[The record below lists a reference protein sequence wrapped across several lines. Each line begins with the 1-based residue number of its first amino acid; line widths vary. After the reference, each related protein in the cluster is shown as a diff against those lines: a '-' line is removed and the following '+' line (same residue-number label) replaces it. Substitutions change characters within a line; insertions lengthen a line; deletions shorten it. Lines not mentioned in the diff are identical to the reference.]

1 MSQSKISLKELTS
14 VRRKTSES
22 IDDYLN
28 RFWLLKSRC
37 FTQVSEHELVEMA
50 LDGLDYSIR
59 KKLDTQYLRDM
70 AYLADWVWQ
79 VERLKAEKARTSKF
93 SKKEKVA
100 YVDTD
105 DIDSGFDLNFD
116 DAGNSEVN
124 LAELKHGPPF
134 TCKVLRSSNGK
145 NPEEPTNEK
154 YLSKTYSFDVTKS
167 DEIFDLLVNEDIIV
181 VQKGLKMP
189 PIEQRKKRGFVN
201 FMVI

>member
-1 MSQSKISLKELTS
+1 
-14 VRRKTSES
+14 VP
-22 IDDYLN
+22 
-28 RFWLLKSRC
+28 
-37 FTQVSEHELVEMA
+37 EHELVEMA
-50 LDGLDYSIR
+50 AGGLDYSIR

-70 AYLADWVWQ
+70 AQLANRVRQ